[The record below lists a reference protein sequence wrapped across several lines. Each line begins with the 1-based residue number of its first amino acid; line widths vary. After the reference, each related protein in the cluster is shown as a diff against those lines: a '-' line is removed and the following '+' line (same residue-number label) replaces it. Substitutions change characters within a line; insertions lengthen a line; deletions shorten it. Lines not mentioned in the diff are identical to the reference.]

1 MPTADTS
8 ARASSG
14 STRDRLVKAVTVLG
28 FPAELGGVI
37 AEHIGSPKG
46 MERMI
51 SYLNHVRPERVELIA
66 DEMIAIR
73 EDIDRWRE
81 KKASQKANA
90 AYNSVLNNGLDADDE

>member
-1 MPTADTS
+1 MPTPDTS
-8 ARASSG
+8 ARASPG
-14 STRDRLVKAVTVLG
+14 STRDRLLKAVTALG